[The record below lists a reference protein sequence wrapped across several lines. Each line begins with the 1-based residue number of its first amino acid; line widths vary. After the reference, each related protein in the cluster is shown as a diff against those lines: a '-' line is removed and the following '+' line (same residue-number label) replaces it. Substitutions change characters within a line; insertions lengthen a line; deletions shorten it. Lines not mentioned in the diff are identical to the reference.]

1 MAGDDRKA
9 KASPVTKS
17 DAAATKK
24 SEAPATEKGTPDGA
38 SKAESGDK
46 PAASPSSFNRGEG
59 QKPVTQAYKD
69 NWNAIFGKRK
79 KR

>member
-24 SEAPATEKGTPDGA
+24 LEAPATEKGTPDGA

-59 QKPVTQAYKD
+59 QKPIRVEVKD
-69 NWNAIFGKRK
+69 EMNMKSSRRGV
-79 KR
+79 